1 MSDKLNVSYV
11 LSNVLEY
18 SEANPREYTYIGIG
32 SAPYLP
38 LDKLDEKTD
47 QILPKF
53 LIEYI
58 QSTDET
64 IRVIHIDP
72 EFNRHLEKMKD
83 YFKVGKWSEKIMM
96 DFEYDNSDEMHIWR
110 TNDHRIEV
118 IIIQEAVHHPNKWS
132 KEDNEWFFQKYVNLT
147 LKYNHKLVVQ
157 EYTGHELNDL
167 RKKLYEECLNK
178 EAFKKKILIDI
189 TYGNDCHCGTNLS
202 KYKPFYDEYLDF
214 YNMTLLTKQE
224 MVNIIGKNQEID
236 EIIKVFFIKKFRN
249 LVNYIHVDYRRKTK
263 GDTIMYGH
271 DGYNNQSS
279 PDEIMHILQQELN
292 QIFSVFEMLNLMSS
306 EKKNLIQNLFEKYKE
321 YDMYQWNQQI
331 LSIA

>member
-1 MSDKLNVSYV
+1 MSNKLNVSYV

-32 SAPYLP
+32 SAPYLS
-38 LDKLDEKTD
+38 LDKLDERWD

-72 EFNRHLEKMKD
+72 EFNRHLEKMKE
-83 YFKVGKWSEKIMM
+83 YFKNGNWKKQISLE
-96 DFEYDNSDEMHIWR
+96 FEYDNSDEMHIWR
-110 TNDHRIEV
+110 TNDHRIE
-118 IIIQEAVHHPNKWS
+118 IILIPDSFHHPNRWS
-132 KEDNEWFFQKYVNLT
+132 EEDNEWFFQKYVNLT
-147 LKYNHKLVVQ
+147 LKYKYKLVVQ

-167 RKKLYEECLNK
+167 RKKLYNECLDK
-178 EAFKKKILIDI
+178 ETFKKKILIDV

-202 KYKPFYDEYLDF
+202 KYRPFYDEYLDF

-224 MVNIIGKNQEID
+224 MINIIGKNQDI
-236 EIIKVFFIKKFRN
+236 
-249 LVNYIHVDYRRKTK
+249 
-263 GDTIMYGH
+263 
-271 DGYNNQSS
+271 
-279 PDEIMHILQQELN
+279 DEIMHILQHELN

-306 EKKNLIQNLFEKYKE
+306 EKKDLITILFQKYKE